1 MKTAEEPCSIQAEG
15 KDGRSGM
22 ANTRK
27 KRASGLSR
35 NHIVKSGLRYL
46 QDNPDEPLTI
56 ARVAAASG
64 AATMAIY
71 RHFESRA
78 DLAEAILAEA
88 LCELTEFPVSDQPWQ
103 EELRSWMTL
112 LTQRLTQ
119 TPQCNAMLDT
129 PTGLSPTWLRAAA
142 SLQQILGRSG
152 LKGEKLS
159 QAVFFVSTVA
169 VGYARLILAAPFEQ
183 TINTT
188 VASISKMQ
196 CALPAAM
203 ADFAADIP
211 GIYRDS
217 LNVIVDHVIGVVES
231 RARNE

>member
-1 MKTAEEPCSIQAEG
+1 
-15 KDGRSGM
+15 M
-22 ANTRK
+22 AQTRK

-35 NHIVKSGLRYL
+35 EHIVKSGLRYL
-46 QDNPDEPLTI
+46 QENPDEPLTI

-88 LCELTEFPVSDQPWQ
+88 LRELTVIPSSDQSWQ

-112 LTQRLTQ
+112 LTERLIK
-119 TPQCNAMLDT
+119 TPQCNALLDT

-142 SLQQILGRSG
+142 TLQHTLSRSG
-152 LKGEKLS
+152 LSGEKLS

-169 VGYARLILAAPFEQ
+169 IGYARLILAAPFEQ
-183 TINTT
+183 TIEPT
-188 VASISKMQ
+188 VASIAKMQ
-196 CALPAAM
+196 TVLPAAM
-203 ADFAADIP
+203 SGFAADIP
-211 GIYRDS
+211 AIYRDS
-217 LNVIVDHVIGVVES
+217 LNVIVDHVIGVIES
-231 RARNE
+231 RT